1 MDFLTKKEIEGLK
14 QDIQSKEI
22 AIEADKYMF
31 EHKLLN
37 GLGESMMNELK
48 NPTKP
53 NWFTGLKLKYA
64 RWKTIRREK
73 RNEEKERR
81 QLLKQLNNNIKKE
94 MGGF

>member
-31 EHKLLN
+31 ESKLLN
-37 GLGESMMNELK
+37 GLGESMMNELRE
-48 NPTKP
+48 PTKP
-53 NWFTGLKLKYA
+53 SWWLAVKIKFA
-64 RWKTIRREK
+64 RWRKNRK
-73 RNEEKERR
+73 EEKERK

>member
-53 NWFTGLKLKYA
+53 NWLTRLKLKYA
-64 RWKTIRREK
+64 RWKTIRKEK
-73 RNEEKERR
+73 RK
-81 QLLKQLNNNIKKE
+81 
-94 MGGF
+94 GGF

>member
-48 NPTKP
+48 KPTKP
-53 NWFTGLKLKYA
+53 NWLTGLKLKYA
-64 RWKTIRREK
+64 RWKTIRKEK
-73 RNEEKERR
+73 RK
-81 QLLKQLNNNIKKE
+81 
-94 MGGF
+94 GGF

>member
-53 NWFTGLKLKYA
+53 NWLTGLKLKYA

-73 RNEEKERR
+73 RK
-81 QLLKQLNNNIKKE
+81 
-94 MGGF
+94 GGF

>member
-1 MDFLTKKEIEGLK
+1 MHFLTKKEIEGLK

-53 NWFTGLKLKYA
+53 NWLTGLKLKYA
-64 RWKTIRREK
+64 RWKTIRKEK
-73 RNEEKERR
+73 RK
-81 QLLKQLNNNIKKE
+81 
-94 MGGF
+94 GGF

>member
-1 MDFLTKKEIEGLK
+1 MEKKKKKEIEGLK

-31 EHKLLN
+31 ESKLLN
-37 GLGESMMNELK
+37 GLGESMMNELRE
-48 NPTKP
+48 PTKP
-53 NWFTGLKLKYA
+53 SWWLAVKIKFA
-64 RWKTIRREK
+64 RWRKNRK
-73 RNEEKERR
+73 EEKERR

>member
-22 AIEADKYMF
+22 AIQADTYMF

-53 NWFTGLKLKYA
+53 NWLTGLKLKYA
-64 RWKTIRREK
+64 RWKTIRKEK
-73 RNEEKERR
+73 RK
-81 QLLKQLNNNIKKE
+81 
-94 MGGF
+94 GGF

>member
-37 GLGESMMNELK
+37 GLNENKMNELK
-48 NPTKP
+48 NPTTP
-53 NWFTGLKLKYA
+53 NCFTKLKLKYA
-64 RWKTIRREK
+64 RWKSKKKKK
-73 RNEEKERR
+73 RKDT
-81 QLLKQLNNNIKKE
+81 KKWVT
-94 MGGF
+94 